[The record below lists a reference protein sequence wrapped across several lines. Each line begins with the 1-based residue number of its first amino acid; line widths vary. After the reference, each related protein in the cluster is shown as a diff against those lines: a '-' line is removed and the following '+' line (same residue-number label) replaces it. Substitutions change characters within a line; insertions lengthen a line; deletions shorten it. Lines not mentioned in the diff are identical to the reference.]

1 MEKERGKSESS
12 QEREDDV
19 REAVTSA
26 DATGLIAG
34 EELITQA
41 ETLLPLADRSS
52 GSQDERRHHGDEK
65 HGK

>member
-1 MEKERGKSESS
+1 MEKERDHNDNLRAGVE
-12 QEREDDV
+12 
-19 REAVTSA
+19 SA

-41 ETLLPLADRSS
+41 ETLLPLEERSK
-52 GSQDERRHHGDEK
+52 GSQDERRHEGDEK